1 MKKNIF
7 KVITLC
13 TMLLLCISFVSCQK
27 AEPKTDLWANAM
39 YTQDTE
45 LGSGEK
51 TVAVEVTA
59 EEKTVTL
66 TIHSD
71 KQNLGEALTEHN
83 LIEGEQGAYGMYVK
97 KVNGIEADYDK
108 TKTYWGFNKDGESMM
123 TGVDSE
129 KIAHGDKYEIIYTKE
144 VK

>member
-59 EEKTVTL
+59 EEKSVTF

-71 KQNLGEALTEHN
+71 KQTLGEALTEHN

-97 KVNGIEADYDK
+97 KVNGITADYDENQS
-108 TKTYWGFNKDGESMM
+108 YWGFNKNGEGMM
-123 TGVDSE
+123 TGVDGAE
-129 KIAHGDKYEIIYTKE
+129 FADGDHYELVYTK
-144 VK
+144 